1 MCPTT
6 FREHDCLDRTLGN
19 HNSYWL
25 TSIPVK
31 APAALEVN
39 EKDSSLTFR
48 IPSCCFADSWVVSA
62 IFRRNRREIANL
74 GLHLVRIPV

>member
-1 MCPTT
+1 MCPAT
-6 FREHDCLDRTLGN
+6 FREHVCLDRTLWN

-39 EKDSSLTFR
+39 KKDSSLTFR
-48 IPSCCFADSWVVSA
+48 IPFMRLS
-62 IFRRNRREIANL
+62 
-74 GLHLVRIPV
+74 

>member
-48 IPSCCFADSWVVSA
+48 IPFMLLC
-62 IFRRNRREIANL
+62 
-74 GLHLVRIPV
+74 